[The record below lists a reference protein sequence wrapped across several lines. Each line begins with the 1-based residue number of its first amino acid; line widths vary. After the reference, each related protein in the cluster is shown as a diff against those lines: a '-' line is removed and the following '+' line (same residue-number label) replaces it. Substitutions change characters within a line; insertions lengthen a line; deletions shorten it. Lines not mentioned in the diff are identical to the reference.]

1 MTVWLTVVA
10 TVERSAVLRRDSGH
24 LRRELAC
31 FVPRAGHVDALGR
44 RWLVGQREARAPFG
58 RWPDWPRREA
68 PAAVR
73 ADVAELA
80 GAAGAERALVG
91 ADHGVSSV
99 RREVLAASC
108 AVGAKLEC
116 HQEISTGTS

>member
-1 MTVWLTVVA
+1 MTAWPTVA
-10 TVERSAVLRRDSGH
+10 AAERSAVFRRNSGH

-31 FVPRAGHVDALGR
+31 FVPRARHVDVLGR
-44 RWLVGQREARAPFG
+44 RWLFGQREARAPFG
-58 RWPDWPRREA
+58 RRADWPRREA

-80 GAAGAERALVG
+80 DAAGAERALVG
-91 ADHGVSSV
+91 TDHGVSSV
-99 RREVLAASC
+99 RREVLHASF